1 MMSFIGAIF
10 LITSISYTAVAREES
25 LFVPPELVEVIKKDF
40 SIKKNDDVEF
50 VLHPMTLL
58 IQADLRQYKRQIVG
72 SGDKVDFSDFGK
84 KPKEFVLRFAAEPKS
99 EPHKELTKEPSEEP
113 TEKEHGSSS
122 EHAPSAEHGAPSE
135 HGGGEAKADPV
146 KTLYFINR
154 YREVQA
160 QGRSFGLPCGKV
172 LKIQSQLDDLFI
184 TQGIKVKSASGR
196 HLDTLGGD
204 FILVR
209 REGDEI
215 FVSSFKLKDSRY
227 ADRLCKMSFE

>member
-1 MMSFIGAIF
+1 MMSFISAVFFI
-10 LITSISYTAVAREES
+10 LSISYPAVAREES
-25 LFVPPELVEVIKKDF
+25 LLVPPELVDVIKEDF
-40 SIKKNDDVEF
+40 AIKKNQDIEF

-58 IQADLRQYKRQIVG
+58 IQADSRKYKRQIVG

-84 KPKEFVLRFAAEPKS
+84 KPKEFVLQFAAEPKS
-99 EPHKELTKEPSEEP
+99 KPHKQVVEEPVEEPSES
-113 TEKEHGSSS
+113 EHGASS
-122 EHAPSAEHGAPSE
+122 EHSPPAEHGAPSE
-135 HGGGEAKADPV
+135 HGGGEAKAPPA

-160 QGRSFGLPCGKV
+160 GGRSFGLPCGKV